1 MRIYESNSPIGYRQI
16 LAVFMVVSLTASCA
30 ATSIKRSQSDVSE
43 VNTGYSVL
51 LLFLE
56 SQKNITTLGH
66 VKAFFML
73 KGVDDDSTKL
83 IDKISDSSE
92 KALVELEK
100 MALKKPAIVIKDFP
114 GNSIGKS
121 TFDSLRITT
130 AKELLFDSKNFEKN
144 FLFSQA
150 QLVRLISH
158 LAKELEVQESNE
170 KRKAWLLKLVK
181 SYESYYALIYKRI
194 TLT

>member
-1 MRIYESNSPIGYRQI
+1 MRIYDNNYIRYRQ
-16 LAVFMVVSLTASCA
+16 VFTFCIICIFIVSCSTPS
-30 ATSIKRSQSDVSE
+30 TIRSQSDVSE

-56 SQKNITTLGH
+56 SQKKLTTLGS
-66 VKAFFML
+66 VKALFMF
-73 KGVDDDSTKL
+73 KDIDDDSAKL
-83 IDKISDSSE
+83 ISKITKSSE
-92 KALVELEK
+92 EALEELEK
-100 MALKKPAIVIKDFP
+100 LASKTPVIVVKEFSE
-114 GNSIGKS
+114 NSISKA

-130 AKELLFDSKNFEKN
+130 AKELLFDSENFEKN

-150 QLVRLISH
+150 QLIRVISH
-158 LAKELEVQESNE
+158 LAEELEAQEVNE

-181 SYESYYALIYKRI
+181 RYEEYYVLIYKRI

>member
-1 MRIYESNSPIGYRQI
+1 MI
-16 LAVFMVVSLTASCA
+16 VSLTVSCA
-30 ATSIKRSQSDVSE
+30 TTSITRSQSNVSE
-43 VNTGYSVL
+43 VNIGYSVL

-66 VKAFFML
+66 VKAFFTL
-73 KGVDDDSTKL
+73 KSVDDDATKL
-83 IDKISDSSE
+83 IDNISESSK
-92 KALVELEK
+92 KALIELENL
-100 MALKKPAIVIKDFP
+100 ASTKPPIVIKDFP
-114 GNSIGKS
+114 DNSIGKA
-121 TFDSLRITT
+121 TFNSLRITT

-158 LAKELEVQESNE
+158 LAKELEEQEVNE

-181 SYESYYALIYKRI
+181 RYESYYALIYKRI